1 MGERASRS
9 LRAIEGE
16 ASKMIRGSIV
26 WVDLSDA
33 SPPEMGKRRP
43 AVVVSNTV
51 QNQVLDTFIGVPL
64 SSQPPEIP
72 PLRVR
77 LNVATLKRASYA
89 VVPGLRQIKKG
100 RILSPA
106 GRLPAADLAR
116 LDGAIRDYLAD

>member
-1 MGERASRS
+1 
-9 LRAIEGE
+9 
-16 ASKMIRGSIV
+16 MIRGSVV

-43 AVVVSNTV
+43 AVVVSNTI
-51 QNQVLDTFIGVPL
+51 QNQVLDTFLGVPL
-64 SSQPPEIP
+64 SSQPPDIH

-77 LNVATLKRASYA
+77 VNVPALKRASYG

-100 RILSPA
+100 RILGPA

-116 LDGAIRDYLAD
+116 LDDAIRDYLAD